1 MIIMKKSQSIH
12 AGNEPAVKVRRPVKI
27 PHVYVIICAIIL
39 FVSVCTWFVPPGQF
53 DTETIEVEGASRTVV
68 IPGTFHIL
76 DEKHPAGVVTILSS
90 LHRGLVSGAEV
101 TMLIF
106 LVNGAFSMVL
116 KTGAFNA
123 FLGSLLRK
131 FSSRAK
137 LVIPVFFLTFA
148 VLSSTFG
155 MWNEYNGL
163 IPVFMG
169 LGVALGYDAL
179 AGFAILELGKGIGWS
194 AATLN
199 PFSVPVSQGI
209 AGVPIFSGMGF
220 RVASFVIFSALGI
233 GYIFYYGQKVSK
245 DPSKSLIRDDK
256 LEINFDRDEII
267 NTKTTKKQMWILI
280 EILISLIVIFYG
292 SLKLGWGNAELA
304 GIFVLMGIFAGAVSG
319 WGPSRMAE
327 EFLAGASTVVMGAL
341 VVGFAKAILVILQ
354 GALIIDTIVYYA
366 SQVLQG
372 MPPIVAAQGMLLLQ
386 TLINFFIPSSTGQ
399 AATVIPI
406 LAPLGDLLGV
416 SRQVT
421 CLAFQ
426 FGDGFSNILW
436 PTCSLAISIGIS
448 GISMHKWWKFFLPLF
463 GILYVAQ
470 ALILSAAV
478 LMGI

>member
-12 AGNEPAVKVRRPVKI
+12 AGNEPAVKARRPVKI

-421 CLAFQ
+421 CLAFR

-470 ALILSAAV
+470 PLF
-478 LMGI
+478 

>member
-12 AGNEPAVKVRRPVKI
+12 AGNEPAVKARRPVKI